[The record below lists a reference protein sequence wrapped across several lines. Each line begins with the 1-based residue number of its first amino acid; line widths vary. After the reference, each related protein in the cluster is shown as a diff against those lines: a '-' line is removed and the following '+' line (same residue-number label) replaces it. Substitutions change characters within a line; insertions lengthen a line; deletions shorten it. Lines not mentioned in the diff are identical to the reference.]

1 MTSAGDLPDDTIETY
16 LRVLRAAVSGTELAT
31 DQIRAAADQFLGF
44 LPQEQREA
52 VVTRWLADRVELEP
66 TAMLR
71 GEGGRRAWFA
81 DYDPSDGYH
90 WRRLRDYLI
99 TEKGRTETVVASLD
113 ETTDQILEMLED
125 PRSHGPA
132 QFVVKGLV
140 IGYVQSGKTANFS
153 ALIAKSFDAGYRIVI
168 VLSGLH
174 NSLRRQTQ
182 LRLEDELGLVAAT
195 AHRPGVGLADDEH
208 QISRMTRPDQYGDF
222 QAGTADASMLYGGRT
237 IMVVKKNASVLRRL
251 VTWLEERQPIT
262 MPVLIIDDEADQ
274 ASINTGG
281 NRPGDE
287 DDEGRLDELT
297 DLEPSDVDA
306 AAGPDGLKQM
316 SREAQREEADP
327 SVINGLVRRLL
338 DRMRRVAYVGYTA
351 TPFANVLIG
360 HDSKDKEVG
369 EDLYPSDFILSL
381 PRPPGYVGPERLFGR
396 SALAGEG
403 GENVAGLDVIRK
415 IPDWQADML
424 LPGRRGSSP
433 TEVPESLDQ
442 ALLDFVLAT
451 AARDTRTGKQDASC
465 MLIHASQRTA
475 EQDVVADLVRERM
488 SGLRQ
493 RWRYQRDTASAQFRA
508 RWETEFVPVSAG
520 FGPERIMAFE
530 DIEEA
535 VTQLFRQQMPVL
547 ALHNKSQDELD
558 YERTPNLRAVLVG
571 GNKLSRGLTLEGLLV
586 SFYVRKANA
595 YDTLLQMGR
604 WFGYR
609 EQYVDLTRLH
619 TTSLLI
625 DRFRD
630 LATYEEELRREIRL
644 YDLLGRTPMH
654 FGPRIRKHHAMQI
667 TAPNRMGSARSVAYS
682 YSASIQQTITFKLD
696 EAPWLEHNLD
706 ATRRLL
712 TALGVPTGT
721 DLDSQRP
728 TWRDVD
734 WRQIERFLS
743 DYQTH
748 PDSTRFVASRVRD
761 YMSAQATRH
770 NELTRWIVSVRS
782 LVQPNPDL
790 KTEDLGIAGGSPVNL
805 ISRAREAA
813 SDTSIGTLIN
823 PISSNGRGDED
834 LGISEEDRNAA
845 REAAKAPGV
854 SYPRELRE
862 RRSPEEGL
870 LLVYPISRYSKPQ
883 LRAGKDGEPPR
894 ASDGKQDLF
903 TDPERGCTVIGIA
916 ASLPH
921 SASAAAL
928 GEYVVGSA
936 GAAPA

>member
-1 MTSAGDLPDDTIETY
+1 MTSAGDLTGEAVEQY

-31 DQIRAAADQFLGF
+31 DQIKAAADQFLPF
-44 LPQEQREA
+44 LSEAQRE
-52 VVTRWLADRVELEP
+52 VVMARWRADRVELEP
-66 TAMLR
+66 SAMLR
-71 GEGGRRAWFA
+71 GEGGKREWFA

-99 TEKGRTETVVASLD
+99 TEKNRTETVVGSLD

-125 PRSHGPA
+125 PRPHGPA
-132 QFVVKGLV
+132 QFCVKGLV

-182 LRLEDELGLVAAT
+182 LRLEDELGLVPSSSK
-195 AHRPGVGLADDEH
+195 RLGVGLADDEH
-208 QISRMTRPDQYGDF
+208 QISRMTRPDSNGDF
-222 QAGTADASMLYGGRT
+222 QAGTADSSMLYGGRT

-281 NRPGDE
+281 NRSGND

-297 DLEPSDVDA
+297 DLEPSDVEA
-306 AAGPDGLKQM
+306 AAGPDGLKLM

-338 DRMRRVAYVGYTA
+338 DRMRRAAYVGYTA

-360 HDSKDKEVG
+360 HDSKDKKVG

-381 PRPPGYVGPERLFGR
+381 PRPPGYIGPERLFGR
-396 SALAGEG
+396 LALAGEG
-403 GENVAGLDVIRK
+403 GENVDGLDVIRK
-415 IPDWQADML
+415 VPDWQADIL

-433 TEVPESLDQ
+433 AELPESLDN

-451 AARDTRTGKQDASC
+451 AARDARTGTQDASC

-475 EQDVVADLVRERM
+475 EQDVVAELVRERM
-488 SGLRQ
+488 SSLRQ
-493 RWRYQRDTASAQFRA
+493 RWRYQRNATATNLRA
-508 RWETEFVPVSAG
+508 RWESEFVPVSAA
-520 FGPERIMAFE
+520 FGRDRVMMFE
-530 DIEEA
+530 GIEEA
-535 VTQLFRQQMPVL
+535 ITQLFRQPIPVL

-558 YERTPNLRAVLVG
+558 YERTPTLRAVLVG

-619 TTSLLI
+619 TTGLLI

-682 YSASIQQTITFKLD
+682 YSASVQQTIGFRLD
-696 EAPWLEHNLD
+696 DVPWLLQNL
-706 ATRRLL
+706 AVTRRLL
-712 TALGVPTGT
+712 SNLGAPTGS
-721 DLDSQRP
+721 DIDSQRP

-734 WRQIERFLS
+734 WRHIEHFLS
-743 DYQTH
+743 DYKTH

-761 YMSAQATRH
+761 YVSAQATRH
-770 NELTRWIVSVRS
+770 SELTRWIVSVRG
-782 LVQPNPDL
+782 LVYPNPDL
-790 KTEDLGIAGGSPVNL
+790 GTVDLAIVGHDAVNL
-805 ISRAREAA
+805 ISRAREMA

-823 PISSNGRGDED
+823 PISSAGRGDED
-834 LGISEEDRNAA
+834 LGLSPEVLQAA
-845 REAAKAPGV
+845 RDAVKSVDG
-854 SYPRELRE
+854 SYPRALRE
-862 RRSPEEGL
+862 RRSREEGL
-870 LLVYPISRYSKPQ
+870 LLIYPISQYSKPH
-883 LRAGKDGEPPR
+883 LRAGKGGEPPR
-894 ASDGKQDLF
+894 ASDGKQNLF
-903 TDPERGCTVIGIA
+903 VDPDRGCSVIGIA
-916 ASLPH
+916 ASLPD
-921 SASAAAL
+921 STSEAAL